1 MYDNKTLIIFYYFY
15 FLKHVYFQNHQKHH
29 LQSYLQKIYLQKLY
43 YEILGIEKNHV
54 YIFVQKKHFQK
65 SVSK

>member
-1 MYDNKTLIIFYYFY
+1 MYDNKRLIIFYYFY

-43 YEILGIEKNHV
+43 YEILGIEKIM
-54 YIFVQKKHFQK
+54 YTYLFKKHLQK
-65 SVSK
+65 I